1 MLRVAEIF
9 ESIQGE
15 STYAGLPCGFVRLA
29 GCRLRCTYCDTAW
42 AREGGQPMTVEA
54 AAERAIAFGHP
65 VVEVTGGEPL
75 EQPETPALVEALL
88 AQVPTV
94 LVETNGSCDISVL
107 PEAAVRIVDFKTPG
121 SGACEANRWENLAC
135 LRPTDEVKFVL
146 TSEDDY
152 RWAQTAMERVTAAG
166 VTRVLLSPA
175 PGRLDAG
182 TLAAWML
189 RDRVAARLQIQLHK
203 HIRCG
208 GRPLP

>member
-1 MLRVAEIF
+1 VAEIF

-29 GCRLRCTYCDTAW
+29 GCRLRCAYCDTAW
-42 AREGGQPMTVEA
+42 AREGGRSMEVA
-54 AAERAIAFGHP
+54 AVAGKVMAFGHGL
-65 VVEVTGGEPL
+65 VEVTGGEPL

-88 AQVPTV
+88 ARVPTL

-121 SGACEANRWENLAC
+121 SGACDANRWENLAH

-152 RWAQTAMERVTAAG
+152 RWARTAIKRVQEAG

-175 PGRLDAG
+175 PGSLEAG
-182 TLAAWML
+182 ALAAWML
-189 RDRVAARLQIQLHK
+189 RDRLAARLQIQLHK